1 MDDAVKT
8 ELQEAA
14 AAYRD
19 APKRLREAILE
30 AARQGSTDA
39 EIAAAIDLTYGP
51 DYVGRLIR
59 SAGIVRQ
66 RGRRKRSA
74 ES

>member
-14 AAYRD
+14 AAYRE
-19 APKRLREAILE
+19 APKRLREAIIQ
-30 AARQGSTDA
+30 AAKQGSTDA
-39 EIAAAIDLTYGP
+39 EIAQAIDLTYGP
-51 DYVGRLIR
+51 DYVGRLVR
-59 SAGIVRQ
+59 AAGIARP
-66 RGRRKRSA
+66 RGRRKRPA